1 MKRWFYFA
9 FFILIIL
16 LLNTTAFTQDEVSS
30 LITKSE
36 NYPLEDQE
44 YLLDRVGELVNE
56 LQQKGLATDILVLK
70 LKEGLH
76 KKVRPYN
83 IVKSLE
89 KKKDSLLEA
98 QAILEEINV
107 PGINDEETLNNIASS
122 IEHSVP
128 TDLVK
133 SALQQSVAKED
144 KNAKKIVDSLTALI
158 EMGVQPQQVGVIVNQ
173 FAQKSNQSKD
183 LNSLTKII
191 ERARLE
197 GIDPQRIASK
207 IEEAL
212 NKTNSIAM
220 VEMEVQGFIADIK
233 QKPTIKSGQGVV
245 ISSPGITSGGV
256 PGSEGGTSLSP
267 ASETPA
273 SSSNIPSQEGGSPL
287 E

>member
-158 EMGVQPQQVGVIVNQ
+158 EMGVQPQQAGVIVNQ

-233 QKPTIKSGQGVV
+233 QKPTIK
-245 ISSPGITSGGV
+245 
-256 PGSEGGTSLSP
+256 P
-267 ASETPA
+267 AGLRPERRLL
-273 SSSNIPSQEGGSPL
+273 IL
-287 E
+287 